1 MKQKNI
7 KPGKAFGIRVGDFVE
22 DSIEKSIVNGK
33 EAPVLSGEPEE
44 TAGFESETS
53 AQEASAAVRQTT
65 ASYVIKEGDT
75 LADVCEM
82 YYGSLDMIERICEE
96 NGIEDPNQILPG
108 QKIVLP

>member
-1 MKQKNI
+1 M
-7 KPGKAFGIRVGDFVE
+7 
-22 DSIEKSIVNGK
+22 
-33 EAPVLSGEPEE
+33 
-44 TAGFESETS
+44 
-53 AQEASAAVRQTT
+53 
-65 ASYVIKEGDT
+65 IKEGDT